1 MTFTQLDA
9 NGIATCGT
17 SSIWLSELPLKT
29 GGFIAIRH
37 NERLDVTADLL
48 SVGCKDFSKEPVLI
62 SIPTCNDTL

>member
-29 GGFIAIRH
+29 DGFLLTKR
-37 NERLDVTADLL
+37 EFLD
-48 SVGCKDFSKEPVLI
+48 
-62 SIPTCNDTL
+62 SI

>member
-1 MTFTQLDA
+1 MDQ
-9 NGIATCGT
+9 NQKVY
-17 SSIWLSELPLKT
+17 PNKT